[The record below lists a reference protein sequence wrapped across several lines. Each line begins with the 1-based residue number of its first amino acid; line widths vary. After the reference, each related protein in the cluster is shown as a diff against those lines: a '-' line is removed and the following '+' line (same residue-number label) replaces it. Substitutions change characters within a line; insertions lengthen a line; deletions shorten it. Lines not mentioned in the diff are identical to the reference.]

1 MCYKGMAYRGYLL
14 PPVDFLSGVQTRS
27 KFYQHFTSAFFTRK
41 CFAQLFSNYSL
52 ALWLFGKRISVKKL
66 LVTCW
71 WNWLQVSIPS
81 TFYEKLFYTK
91 VLSLAFLFCFYF
103 IGKRKTGKKAACKM
117 LVKLTDIACQVFSEK
132 IMFRNCKTSETIERS
147 FEGWKKFQ
155 NKLTRLLICSIL
167 ESRYQFHQSFT
178 GAFFERKFFQSQTQ
192 SREKTFVPKIH
203 EFNIDEIDHRR
214 ESPIQTS
221 QCFGQR

>member
-167 ESRYQFHQSFT
+167 ESRYQFHQRTLMKLTT
-178 GAFFERKFFQSQTQ
+178 GGNHLFKRVNVSDKGKRFKGLNTGTSCMANGNIVKERKWGTN
-192 SREKTFVPKIH
+192 K
-203 EFNIDEIDHRR
+203 
-214 ESPIQTS
+214 
-221 QCFGQR
+221 